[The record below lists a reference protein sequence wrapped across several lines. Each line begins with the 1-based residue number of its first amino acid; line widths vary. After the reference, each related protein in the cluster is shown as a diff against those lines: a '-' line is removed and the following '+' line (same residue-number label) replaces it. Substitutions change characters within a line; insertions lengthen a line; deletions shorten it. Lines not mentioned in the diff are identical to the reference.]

1 MTFSIVARSED
12 GTHLGVAVASKFLAV
27 GAAVPAAR
35 AGHGALATQAWA
47 NLGYKAEG
55 LTLLADGLNAHAT
68 IDALIAGDDMREHRQ
83 LGVVDAH
90 GNAETYTGSE
100 CMDWAGGVT
109 GEGYAIQGNILT
121 GPEVVD
127 AIQTAWLATGPA
139 EPFARRLLAAL
150 AAGDLAGGDSRGRQS
165 AALFIVTPEGSYGGG
180 TDVQVD
186 LRVDDHSDPVPE
198 LSRLLAIHDLLF
210 GEPDSERL
218 LDLTGELL
226 AEVRERLATLGF
238 AAADE
243 STSSVE
249 QALARW
255 AGRENLEAR
264 LVEGRLD
271 PIVLDQLRR
280 A

>member
-83 LGVVDAH
+83 IGVVDAR

-100 CMDWAGGVT
+100 CMNW
-109 GEGYAIQGNILT
+109 
-121 GPEVVD
+121 
-127 AIQTAWLATGPA
+127 
-139 EPFARRLLAAL
+139 
-150 AAGDLAGGDSRGRQS
+150 AGGDSRGRQS
-165 AALFIVTPEGSYGGG
+165 AALLVVTPGGGYGGG

-186 LRVDDHSDPVPE
+186 LRVDDHTEPIPE
-198 LSRLLAIHDLLF
+198 LSRLLGIHDLLF
-210 GEPDSERL
+210 GEPDPERL
-218 LDLTGELL
+218 LDLAGDLL
-226 AEVRERLATLGF
+226 IEVRDRLSALGF

-243 STSSVE
+243 SVAAIE
-249 QALARW
+249 QALDRW
-255 AGRENLEAR
+255 AGRENFEAR

-271 PIVLDQLRR
+271 PVVLDQLRR